1 MKYGVIHDRS
11 LDQGE
16 PYGLSPTRMPEWDA
30 RWAGRVRKASTF
42 SVETRFLRRAMRRSE
57 IRGPPAAGAVH
68 LSIAAGHAD
77 GLERRGLPP
86 GSRDVSSRNLQRADA
101 LKVAG
106 PRAASVR
113 DVSHPV
119 PTKLHSIA

>member
-1 MKYGVIHDRS
+1 MRS
-11 LDQGE
+11 SG
-16 PYGLSPTRMPEWDA
+16 
-30 RWAGRVRKASTF
+30 
-42 SVETRFLRRAMRRSE
+42 
-57 IRGPPAAGAVH
+57 IRGPPAAGSVSLFDGRATQMGW
-68 LSIAAGHAD
+68 SAAAYP
-77 GLERRGLPP
+77 R
-86 GSRDVSSRNLQRADA
+86 GSRDVSSRYLQRADA